1 MTPTSPAH
9 WLTVNFERQTPTP
22 AFPPKAMAAAN
33 GSLDL
38 AISDPYLMADSAALV
53 AIPDT
58 LVLIVLG
65 ISTFFFSL
73 SPKVVDYHE

>member
-9 WLTVNFERQTPTP
+9 WLAVNLERQTPTP

-33 GSLDL
+33 GSLAL
-38 AISDPYLMADSAALV
+38 AISDPYLIIDSAALV
-53 AIPDT
+53 DKPDI
-58 LVLIVLG
+58 LVLIVLT

-73 SPKVVDYHE
+73 SPKVVD